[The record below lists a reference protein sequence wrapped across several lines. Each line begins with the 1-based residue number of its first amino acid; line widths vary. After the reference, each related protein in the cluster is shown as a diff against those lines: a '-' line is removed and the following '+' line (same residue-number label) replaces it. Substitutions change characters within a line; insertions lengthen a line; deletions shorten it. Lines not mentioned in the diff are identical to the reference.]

1 MAQILFSQIYM
12 HLAKTSERWEN
23 LYTASSTRRKH
34 SANVVMAQWKRPC
47 HTKPR
52 FHCVGTELF
61 KFPECREISSKSW
74 FFSRKRAYHGVLTA
88 TMTLLQSSHGILS
101 FLRSSRWRAYDAF
114 TALSRRSQC
123 VYCVHTALTACWRRS
138 AGIFPPFRSVGQ
150 GPVEFEKIAFESS
163 KFGYIYSV

>member
-1 MAQILFSQIYM
+1 MAQMLFSQIYM

-23 LYTASSTRRKH
+23 LYTASSTRRMH

-61 KFPECREISSKSW
+61 KFPECREIASKSW

-88 TMTLLQSSHGILS
+88 SLQRPWHCYRARMA
-101 FLRSSRWRAYDAF
+101 FYRSYGV
-114 TALSRRSQC
+114 L
-123 VYCVHTALTACWRRS
+123 VGALTTLSLRFRGARNACTASTLRRRRAEDAVQGFS
-138 AGIFPPFRSVGQ
+138 HLSVVLARGLLNLR
-150 GPVEFEKIAFESS
+150 K
-163 KFGYIYSV
+163 